1 MEMVNEVKKRGGFDR
16 QKTVSFLIDYS
27 PALVLLLMLL
37 FNVIFTPN
45 FASVNTIRN
54 IAIQV
59 TSALLIALGM
69 TWVIA
74 SGGIDISVGSV
85 MAVTSMVSAK
95 MVGIGVF
102 PAIALG
108 LMVGTA
114 SGVVAGAVISRFK
127 IQPIIVTLPLMIGMR
142 GVAQIINDSKILR
155 FESEGYVFIGR
166 HRIFGEFPIQLTI
179 VIVAIAV
186 MYFISNKMVF
196 GRKIQAVGDNFKASK
211 LVGINTFAVTVVIYA
226 TCAFLA
232 SIAGVIE
239 TARISASDA
248 NVLGKMIELDA
259 IAAVAIGGT
268 PMEGGK
274 PNIMGTVFGAIII
287 QIITTMVNMNN
298 ISFEYSMILKAVIII
313 LALWIQRFLHSRR

>member
-1 MEMVNEVKKRGGFDR
+1 MDIINKAKQHSAFKHKKIIG
-16 QKTVSFLIDYS
+16 FLIDYS
-27 PALVLLLMLL
+27 PALVLLIIVL
-37 FNVIFTPN
+37 FNMIFTPH
-45 FASVNTIRN
+45 FTSISTFRN
-54 IAIQV
+54 IGIQV
-59 TSALLIALGM
+59 TSSLLVALGM

-95 MVGIGVF
+95 LIGIGLF
-102 PAIALG
+102 PAIAFG
-108 LMVGTA
+108 LLVGSL
-114 SGVVAGAVISRFK
+114 SGILAGFVISKFK

-155 FESEGYVFIGR
+155 FESDSYVFIGR

-179 VIVAIAV
+179 VILAV
-186 MYFISNKMVF
+186 IIMYFISNKMVF
-196 GRKIQAVGDNFKASK
+196 GRKIQAVGDNFRASE
-211 LVGINTFAVTVVIYA
+211 LVGINTMAVTIGIYA

-232 SIAGVIE
+232 SVAGVIE

-248 NVLGKMIELDA
+248 NMLGSMIELDA

-274 PNIMGTVFGAIII
+274 PNIIGTVFGALII

-298 ISFEYSMILKAVIII
+298 VSFEYSMILKALIII
-313 LALWIQRFLHSRR
+313 LALWVQRFLHSRR